1 MKRIHILAAGAF
13 VLALGAWNLCGA
25 AAARVAQP
33 IAQHEALLLLD
44 TDNELARNELAR
56 ESGQSIGLDLSSE
69 EAPLDFDSDEFQM
82 MLKQLQA
89 HIEGLKANMPEE
101 EQKAFSDMEA
111 EMKLLG
117 DKLNTLKAEA
127 AEFAHK
133 KAAHKAEVQA
143 LRQQLTQLEHDKAEL
158 ATTVA
163 RLTDEAAA
171 SDELMQKQDELAH
184 MDATIEETTQEL
196 ESKRAEKRAVKSKL
210 KSHEVEIADLE
221 KQMDTQSEFDFGQLF
236 KDMPDEEPSFDFDAE
251 SMPVDEISDTE
262 GLSFD
267 YADESALADDTHAN
281 FSSYG
286 DGLSSSTDASE
297 NTDAFALE
305 ESSEAALGA
314 AALDEAALD
323 EEVLAEKASGAEIET
338 AEHDEQHPEV

>member
-1 MKRIHILAAGAF
+1 MKRIQILAAGAF
-13 VLALGAWNLCGA
+13 AVALGGWNLCGA

-33 IAQHEALLLLD
+33 ITQQHEASSLLD
-44 TDNELARNELAR
+44 TDTKLANESA
-56 ESGQSIGLDLSSE
+56 QSIGLDLSSE
-69 EAPLDFDSDEFQM
+69 DAAIDFDSDEFQM

-143 LRQQLTQLEHDKAEL
+143 LRQQLTQLEQDKAEL
-158 ATTVA
+158 AATVA

-171 SDELMQKQDELAH
+171 SDELAQKQDELAH
-184 MDATIEETTQEL
+184 MDATIEETTQAL
-196 ESKRAEKRAVKSKL
+196 ESKRSEKRAVKSKL
-210 KSHEVEIADLE
+210 KSHEAEIADLE

-236 KDMPDEEPSFDFDAE
+236 KDMPDEEPSFSFDEE
-251 SMPVDEISDTE
+251 SMPVDETSDTE
-262 GLSFD
+262 GLPFD
-267 YADESALADDTHAN
+267 YADESSLVDDKHTD
-281 FSSYG
+281 FSPY
-286 DGLSSSTDASE
+286 DDEVNSSTDE
-297 NTDAFALE
+297 LKNTDPFALE
-305 ESSEAALGA
+305 ASSEEAVLEEEVPAEEA
-314 AALDEAALD
+314 AAVE
-323 EEVLAEKASGAEIET
+323 SET
-338 AEHDEQHPEV
+338 AEHDEQHPTVE